1 MVGEKSERIKYGA
14 KVGLWEE
21 HRLGQLGQIADR

>member
-1 MVGEKSERIKYGA
+1 MEGEKSERIGFA
-14 KVGLWEE
+14 GRVGLWEE